1 MNNSS
6 NIYFNFLEIIWENKF
21 KIISSSL
28 VGAFLSISLSF
39 TQPVVYES
47 QAILKAIDSNEESTS
62 NIGSLGGFSSFVGV
76 DFASEEA
83 KRLNYAM
90 AVLKSRDFFDL
101 FYPDQNFLVYLFAMN
116 GYKDNFNLSIDNN
129 VYDLE
134 NKKWAKK
141 FRNNQN
147 FPGFE
152 ESYERFHSKLLSVQL
167 DKKTNYI
174 HLKTLTT
181 NPAISK
187 LILEDII
194 YNLNNF
200 VREIELLES
209 KSSMDYLEEYL
220 SQKNPTVEVRESVTS
235 LLEKEIKTQMYANIK
250 DDYMLEQIE
259 KPRIIIEKTNPKRS
273 IWAIFGFAF
282 GLIMSFVMIIY
293 GKIISKRST

>member
-1 MNNSS
+1 VNNSS
-6 NIYFNFLEIIWENKF
+6 NMYFNFLEIIWENKF
-21 KIISSSL
+21 KIIASSL
-28 VGAFLSISLSF
+28 TGAFLSILLSF
-39 TQPVVYES
+39 SQPVMYES
-47 QAILKAIDSNEESTS
+47 QAILKARDSNEESTS
-62 NIGSLGGFSSFVGV
+62 NIGTLGGFSSFAGV
-76 DFASEEA
+76 DFATEEA

-101 FYPDQNFLVYLFAMN
+101 FYQDQNFLVYLFAMN
-116 GYKDNFNLSIDNN
+116 GYTDDFNVSIDDN

-134 NKKWAKK
+134 NKTWTKT
-141 FRNNQN
+141 FRNNKY

-152 ESYERFHSKLLSVQL
+152 ESYERFHSKLLRIQL

-181 NPAISK
+181 NPVISK

-209 KSSMDYLEEYL
+209 KNSMGYLEEYL
-220 SQKNPTVEVRESVTS
+220 SQKNPTVEVRESVSS
-235 LLEKEIKTQMYANIK
+235 LLEKEIKTQMYANIH

-259 KPRIIIEKTNPKRS
+259 RPRIIIEKTNPIRL

-282 GLIMSFVMIIY
+282 GLIASFVIIIY
-293 GKIISKRST
+293 GKIISKRPA